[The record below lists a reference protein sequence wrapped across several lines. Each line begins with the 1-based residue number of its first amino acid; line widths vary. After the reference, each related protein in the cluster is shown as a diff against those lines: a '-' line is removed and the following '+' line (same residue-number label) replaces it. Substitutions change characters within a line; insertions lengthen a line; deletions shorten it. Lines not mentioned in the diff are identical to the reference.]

1 MITTLPRASDARV
14 RRLAATLYAYTFLDD
29 FTLLYPL
36 YALLFADTGLSTAEI
51 SSLLAIWSLTSLVM
65 EIPSGAWAD
74 TVSRR
79 LLLVLAPLLAGAGY
93 ALWFLFPSYGAF
105 AAGFVLWGTAG
116 ALQSGALEALVYT
129 ELEREDAVGRY
140 AGIMGRA
147 RALGT
152 GAVMAATALAVPLF
166 AAGGYSLV
174 GVASVLV
181 CLVCAAVAAAFPEHR
196 THRSHRGTGGRD
208 GDPVPDARDGDPAP
222 DTRDRASGPDA
233 PDALDVP
240 DRDRAPGSDAR
251 DRDGGPGGDA
261 EDRDDGT
268 GEEAEPSSPR
278 AYLGMLRAGLREARG
293 DRAVR
298 RALLLVPAVAALWGA
313 LEEYVPLLAAG
324 TGVAT
329 ETVPLLVLLVSA
341 GVAAGGFLA
350 AAGSRLTG
358 RGLAV
363 LLAVGA
369 VALGAGA
376 AAGNAL
382 GFFAIAAAFCVFQ
395 TATVLADVRLQ
406 NTIAGPARATVT
418 SVAGLATDVASLGVY
433 GGYAAASAV
442 AGHGMIFTLSAVP
455 YLLIA
460 LFLASRRDSGRSR
473 RDPGRSRWN
482 SGRSRR
488 DPG

>member
-208 GDPVPDARDGDPAP
+208 GDPAPDA
-222 DTRDRASGPDA
+222 RDRASGPDA
-233 PDALDVP
+233 PDAPDAPDVP

-268 GEEAEPSSPR
+268 GEDTEPSSPR

-473 RDPGRSRWN
+473 WN

>member
-1 MITTLPRASDARV
+1 MSITLPRASDARV

-93 ALWFLFPSYGAF
+93 ALWFLLPSYGAF
-105 AAGFVLWGTAG
+105 AVGFVLWGTSG
-116 ALQSGALEALVYT
+116 ALQSGSLEALVYT
-129 ELEREDAVGRY
+129 ELEREDAAGRY

-152 GAVMAATALAVPLF
+152 GVVMAATALAVPLF

-181 CLVCAAVAAAFPEHR
+181 CIVCAAVAAAFPEHR
-196 THRSHRGTGGRD
+196 THRPRRTRRGT
-208 GDPVPDARDGDPAP
+208 
-222 DTRDRASGPDA
+222 
-233 PDALDVP
+233 
-240 DRDRAPGSDAR
+240 
-251 DRDGGPGGDA
+251 GGPGGDLT
-261 EDRDDGT
+261 EDRDDDP
-268 GEEAEPSSPR
+268 GEDAEASSPR

-298 RALLLVPAVAALWGA
+298 RALLLVPAVAALWGS
-313 LEEYVPLLAAG
+313 LEEYVPLLAADV
-324 TGVAT
+324 GVAT
-329 ETVPLLVLLVSA
+329 ETVPLLVLLISA
-341 GVAAGGFLA
+341 GVAAGGFLV
-350 AAGSRLTG
+350 AAGSRLTL

-363 LLAVGA
+363 LLAAGA

-395 TATVLADVRLQ
+395 TSTVLVDVRLQ

-418 SVAGLATDVASLGVY
+418 SVAGLATDVACLGVY
-433 GGYAAASAV
+433 GVYAAASAV
-442 AGHGMIFTLSAVP
+442 AGHGMIFALSAVP
-455 YLLIA
+455 YLLLA
-460 LFLASRRDSGRSR
+460 LFLASRRDSGAAAR
-473 RDPGRSRWN
+473 GAG
-482 SGRSRR
+482 SG
-488 DPG
+488 

>member
-208 GDPVPDARDGDPAP
+208 GDPAPDA
-222 DTRDRASGPDA
+222 RDRASGPDA
-233 PDALDVP
+233 PDAPDAPDVP

-268 GEEAEPSSPR
+268 GEDTEPSSPR

-350 AAGSRLTG
+350 AAESRLTG

-473 RDPGRSRWN
+473 WN

>member
-208 GDPVPDARDGDPAP
+208 GDPAPDA
-222 DTRDRASGPDA
+222 RDRASGPDA
-233 PDALDVP
+233 PDAPDVP

-268 GEEAEPSSPR
+268 GEDTEPSSPR

-350 AAGSRLTG
+350 AAESRLTG

-473 RDPGRSRWN
+473 WN

>member
-93 ALWFLFPSYGAF
+93 ALWFLVPSYGAF

-129 ELEREDAVGRY
+129 ELEREGAVGRY

-196 THRSHRGTGGRD
+196 TRRSHRGTGGRD
-208 GDPVPDARDGDPAP
+208 GDPAPDA
-222 DTRDRASGPDA
+222 RDRASGPDA

-268 GEEAEPSSPR
+268 GEDAEPSSPR

-350 AAGSRLTG
+350 AAGSRLTS

-442 AGHGMIFTLSAVP
+442 AGHGVIFALSAVP

-473 RDPGRSRWN
+473 RGPGRNRGD

>member
-1 MITTLPRASDARV
+1 MIVTLPRASDARV

-51 SSLLAIWSLTSLVM
+51 SSLLVIWSLTSLVM

-74 TVSRR
+74 TISRR
-79 LLLVLAPLLAGAGY
+79 LLLALAPLLAGAGY
-93 ALWFLFPSYGAF
+93 ALWFLLPSYGAF

-196 THRSHRGTGGRD
+196 TRRSHRGTGGRD
-208 GDPVPDARDGDPAP
+208 GDPAPDA
-222 DTRDRASGPDA
+222 RDRASGPDA
-233 PDALDVP
+233 PD
-240 DRDRAPGSDAR
+240 RDRAPGADAR
-251 DRDGGPGGDA
+251 GHDGGSGRDA
-261 EDRDDGT
+261 EDRDDGA
-268 GEEAEPSSPR
+268 GEDAEPSSPR

-442 AGHGMIFTLSAVP
+442 AGHGVIFALSAVP
-455 YLLIA
+455 YLLLA